1 MIEEEEYI
9 KAKSIVDAY
18 EKQNIDKAILDEIE
32 YFKKGSAEVERII
45 NLPENVDLKKE
56 LINSALNIN
65 KKYVRNYYSHMSALF
80 LNISVNRVNE
90 LGEDAEKRV
99 LICRKIIF
107 EIINGIQSKTP
118 KPTIPLSRVIREGCS
133 KFCSN
138 CGSTESKNGFL
149 SIFGKVVC
157 HNKEC
162 KNSK

>member
-1 MIEEEEYI
+1 MIEEEEYL

-18 EKQNIDKAILDEIE
+18 EKQNIDKDILEEFE

-45 NLPENVDLKKE
+45 NLPADADLKKE
-56 LINSALNIN
+56 LINSSVNIS

-80 LNISVNRVNE
+80 LNISLNRVNE
-90 LGEDAEKRV
+90 LGEDAEKRGF
-99 LICRKIIF
+99 ICRKIIF

-118 KPTIPLSRVIREGCS
+118 KPIMPLSRVIRDGCS
-133 KFCSN
+133 NFCSN

-149 SIFGKVVC
+149 GIFGKLVC
-157 HNKEC
+157 HNNEC